1 MAHSI
6 DADAAKLA
14 GLQIDL
20 LQKYR
25 AGKLSLAEL
34 ELFLKLAPKDR
45 ANRFGD
51 WKQAKADLLSS
62 AVKTPPAEPEK
73 FALLADLGVIVVPE
87 GYDHAT
93 YLASFKEANRKK
105 FHYYNDDI
113 SDANFPNPSRI
124 LKAGDRLRVRAFHQT
139 ARGETS
145 SAERM
150 DFLRDQQAVFTGVQG
165 AALVFEQKRSEL
177 PKGKWYA
184 SFDEADRL
192 YEDTD
197 LPRRVPLVVAYR
209 HGDFRFD
216 LGYLGSPWNQNNAFL
231 CFCDEPSVA

>member
-1 MAHSI
+1 MTDII

-20 LQKYR
+20 LQKFR

-51 WKQAKADLLSS
+51 WKQAKADFLSS
-62 AVKTPPAEPEK
+62 TVKASPAEPEK

-93 YLASFKEANRKK
+93 SLASFKEANRKK
-105 FHYYNDDI
+105 FYYYNDDI

-150 DFLRDQQAVFTGVQG
+150 DFLRDQQAVFTGAQG
-165 AALVFEQKRSEL
+165 AGLVFEQKRAEL
-177 PKGKWYA
+177 PKGKWYT

-192 YEDTD
+192 YEDAD
-197 LPRRVPLVVAYR
+197 LKRRVPDVVAR
-209 HGDFRFD
+209 SSGDFGFD
-216 LGYLGSPWNQNNAFL
+216 LGGLGDPWRQLNAFL